1 MFLELI
7 LCYRFSNSL
16 DLCCLLLSL
25 KITMNIKGYCSNR
38 EYFEILQCISTYFI
52 YFYFKHV
59 LIKQFQ

>member
-7 LCYRFSNSL
+7 LCIDSVIAL

-52 YFYFKHV
+52 YFYFKQV